1 MTQKMG
7 LPSIILLGVNGI
19 IGTGIFLIPGK
30 VMALA
35 GPACLWLYLMVAV
48 FVGLITLCFA
58 DCASIFTRNG
68 GPYVYAREAFGEL
81 IGFKV
86 GVLKWVASMIAWAAM
101 TTGFI
106 TSLGAIWPEAAQE
119 PYRAILITI
128 LLSLLGLANLLGANF
143 VKRLNNM
150 ITICKLLPLIL
161 LIVIGALYVNPDNFV
176 STSFLDVRLDTLGAT
191 TMIIFYA
198 FAGFES
204 LAVAAE
210 EMHNPRK
217 NLPIALVVVL
227 LVVAAIY
234 FSVQVVAMGVLG
246 ESLATSITPIIDVTT
261 VLFGPIGTWMVGI
274 ASLLSMGGIMVAASF
289 GTPRSGEAL
298 ATDAVIPM
306 SLAAKNRFGA
316 PYIAV
321 IVTVIITLVV
331 ALYGNFLQLAGISV
345 LARATQ
351 YIPTSIAVLFLNQNS
366 AERFLR
372 GPLRQVVAVT
382 ASLASIWLLF
392 QAPSDQLIGCAI
404 IIGLLFPLYYISR
417 SLSQGKQPVVVADA

>member
-35 GPACLWLYLMVAV
+35 GPACLWLYLLVAF
-48 FVGLITLCFA
+48 FVGFITLCFA
-58 DCASIFTRNG
+58 DCASLFTRNG

-81 IGFKV
+81 VGFKV
-86 GVLKWVASMIAWAAM
+86 GVLKWVASMIAWSAM
-101 TTGFI
+101 TAGFI

-119 PYRAILITI
+119 PVRGILITL
-128 LLSLLGLANLLGANF
+128 LLSALGVANLLGANF
-143 VKRLNNM
+143 VTRLNNM
-150 ITICKLLPLIL
+150 ITICKLLPLIS
-161 LIVIGALYVNPDNFV
+161 IVVIGAFYVNPDNF
-176 STSFLDVRLDTLGAT
+176 TSLSLFDVRMDTLGAAT
-191 TMIIFYA
+191 VIIFYA

-217 NLPIALVVVL
+217 NLPIALVIVL
-227 LVVAAIY
+227 FIVAAIY
-234 FSVQVVAMGVLG
+234 FSVQAVAMGVLG

-261 VLFGPIGTWMVGI
+261 VLFGPVGTWIVGI

-298 ATDAVIPM
+298 AVDAVIPM

-321 IVTVIITLVV
+321 IVTVIITLLL
-331 ALYGNFLQLAGISV
+331 ALYGNFLLLAGVSV

-351 YIPTSIAVLFLNQNS
+351 YIPTSIAVLFLNQDTP
-366 AERFLR
+366 ERFLKGR
-372 GPLRQVVAVT
+372 FRKIT
-382 ASLASIWLLF
+382 AIIAALASVWLLF
-392 QAPSDQLIGCAI
+392 QAPVEHLIGCAI

-417 SLSQGKQPVVVADA
+417 ALSQGQKPVVVDA